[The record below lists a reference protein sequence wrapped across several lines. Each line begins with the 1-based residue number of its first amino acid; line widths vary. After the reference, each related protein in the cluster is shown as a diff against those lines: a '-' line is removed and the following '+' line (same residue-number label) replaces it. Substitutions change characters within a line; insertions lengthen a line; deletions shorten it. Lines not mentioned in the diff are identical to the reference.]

1 MMYEDDIKKV
11 DEWFEKH
18 TENFGTCHSDDCYSI
33 SEYDLQDFT
42 RFLGENFP
50 DMIGIRCYIGKDDS
64 TVWFFKDDLE
74 RTPFL

>member
-18 TENFGTCHSDDCYSI
+18 TENFGTCHSDDCYLI

-50 DMIGIRCYIGKDDS
+50 DMIGIRCYIGKDNS
-64 TVWFFKDDLE
+64 NVWFFKDDLE
-74 RTPFL
+74 RTPFF